1 MTAEHPGF
9 ALQSGL
15 DIGTARTAFEGAGRV
30 QLENLLEPHA
40 PDSLYDCLRMEVPW
54 QLHFNDGAQSHDV
67 DLAQFQ
73 ALGEASQQALIE
85 AIHQNAARD
94 FQYLFDN
101 FPVADAYDAGEHA
114 DLLLMQF
121 HEFVNTEEFLDLA
134 RQVTGIESIR
144 MADSQATR
152 YRPGHFLTT
161 HDDEADGKHR
171 MAAYVLSLTP
181 DWRADFG
188 GLLNF
193 VDRGG
198 NVTGTYTPGFNVLH
212 LFQVP
217 QAHAVSCVA
226 PFAPAPRYSLSGWL
240 RAA

>member
-1 MTAEHPGF
+1 MTAENPGF

-15 DIGTARTAFEGAGRV
+15 DIDAARTAFESAGRV
-30 QLENLLEPHA
+30 QLEDFLEPHA
-40 PDSLYDCLRMEVPW
+40 ADSLYDCLRTEVPW
-54 QLHFNDGAQSHDV
+54 QLHFNDGARSHDV
-67 DLAQFQ
+67 DLAQFRV
-73 ALGEASQQALIE
+73 LDEASQQALIE
-85 AIHQNAARD
+85 AIHRNASSD

-101 FPVADAYDAGEHA
+101 FPVADAHEDGRHA
-114 DLLLMQF
+114 DLLLLQF
-121 HEFVNTEEFLDLA
+121 QEFVNTAEFLELA
-134 RQVTGIESIR
+134 RQLTGVGSIC

-152 YRPGHFLTT
+152 YRPGHFLTS
-161 HDDEADGKHR
+161 HDDEADGKNR
-171 MAAYVLSLTP
+171 VAAYVLSLTP

-193 VDRGG
+193 LDAGG
-198 NVTGTYTPGFNVLH
+198 NVTGTYTPGFNVLN
-212 LFQVP
+212 LFRVP